1 MSKTISVNHSD
12 TAISGVSSLTLSRGL
27 TNFKAD
33 WKVQESSADNSKKK
47 YQTILTNLTSPLSA
61 PEVYRFSTQELANVY
76 TGSGVDP
83 SYYAPTKQGVSLLS
97 QLSEIWTVTDTVDT
111 SYRVDLPVH
120 CHIVI
125 RVPKNENITPAM
137 VETLLGR
144 ACSGFYNTGLAT
156 TERLQAML
164 RGSTKPSDL

>member
-1 MSKTISVNHSD
+1 MSRTVAVNHTD

-33 WKVQESSADNSKKK
+33 WKVQESSADLPNKK
-47 YQTILTNLTSPLSA
+47 YQTVVTNLTSPLSA
-61 PEVYRFSTQELANVY
+61 PEVFRFSTQDLNNVY
-76 TGSGVDP
+76 SGSGVDP

-97 QLSEIWTVTDTVDT
+97 QLTEIWTVTDSADS
-111 SYRVDLPVH
+111 SYRVDLPVS

-125 RVPKNENITPAM
+125 RIPKNENITPAM
-137 VETLLGR
+137 VETLFGR